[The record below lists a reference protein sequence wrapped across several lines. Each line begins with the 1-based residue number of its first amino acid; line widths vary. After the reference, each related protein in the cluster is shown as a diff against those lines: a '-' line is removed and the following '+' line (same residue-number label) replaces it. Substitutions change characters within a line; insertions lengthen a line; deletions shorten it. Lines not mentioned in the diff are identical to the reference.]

1 MSLNIDDIKVL
12 KGSDGS
18 LGWPVA
24 VKDRVA
30 YHLFKESGKNNA
42 SDLPN
47 VAVTFLWTMRD
58 AVIPRLDKENLAIAT
73 NFYTPSGLTGMLRNI
88 LGNPYIRYIIMLG
101 EEYSSKSGD
110 GTAKSDE
117 GVELTSANALRAF
130 FEKGI
135 DENRKVPGFENSVYI
150 DKNIPTEM
158 VMKVK
163 DNVKLIDLN
172 KDMPDA
178 SFEEKIEKAND
189 LIRMLE
195 RKEPFIEQP
204 YTFEYEKSKVAMQY
218 EGGPLVVHCSTI
230 PETWVE
236 IIHNIYRYGKDNL
249 MNAETDR
256 WIKEINNMVAVIHDP
271 QNIDL
276 SYNPFLVPLTNEKI
290 EAYKKEI
297 LSPILPEGKAYT
309 YGNKLRAY
317 YYPSAEE
324 IKELVS
330 SKEYKDFEF
339 GQGSHLDANLIYKK
353 NKLGK
358 ECCEIDQLQDMI
370 EVLKRDPKSKNV
382 VAITWHAQDELMR
395 KHKSSPCLVFLQ
407 ALIHDEKL
415 NLFVFF
421 RSHDMTQGW
430 PENAYGCA
438 AIQKRI
444 ADEIGV
450 KPGILTITS
459 GSAHIYNHYYQ
470 QVEDT
475 LAKFRKQ
482 KIDYNDARGN
492 YVIEVKDNN
501 IVLTHVDKESNQ
513 ELERFEGKTALDI
526 GLKISHVGQ
535 IYKTDHAIY
544 LGRELQKAEHALKFR
559 KKYEQDVELGL

>member
-1 MSLNIDDIKVL
+1 MNMRIDDIKAL

-18 LGWPVA
+18 KGWPVA
-24 VKDRVA
+24 VKDRIA
-30 YHLFKESGKNNA
+30 YHCFKENNPN
-42 SDLPN
+42 LPN
-47 VAVTFLWTMRD
+47 IAVTFLWTMRD
-58 AVIPRLDKENLAIAT
+58 AVIPKLDKENLTIAS

-88 LGNPYIRYIIMLG
+88 LGNPCIRYIIMLG
-101 EEYSSKSGD
+101 EEYSSKSGE
-110 GTAKSDE
+110 GTAKSCTDDI
-117 GVELTSANALRAF
+117 ELTSANAIRAF

-135 DENRKVPGFENSVYI
+135 DEKRKVPGFENSIYI
-150 DKNIPTEM
+150 DKNIPTELI
-158 VMKVK
+158 MKIK

-172 KDMPDA
+172 KEMPNA
-178 SFEEKIEKAND
+178 SFDEKIKRANELMKTLEK
-189 LIRMLE
+189 
-195 RKEPFIEQP
+195 KEPFIDKAC
-204 YTFEYEKSKVAMQY
+204 TFDYEKSKVSMEY
-218 EGGPLVVHCSTI
+218 EGGPIIVYSNTI

-256 WIKEINNMVAVIHDP
+256 WIKEINNMIAVIHDP

-276 SYNPFLVPLTNEKI
+276 SYNPFLVPLTKEKI

-317 YYPSAEE
+317 YYPNAEE
-324 IKELVS
+324 IKELVN

-339 GQGSHLDANLIYKK
+339 GQGSHLDVNLAYKK
-353 NKLGK
+353 DKQGKLY
-358 ECCEIDQLQDMI
+358 CEIDQLQDMI
-370 EVLKRDPKSKNV
+370 EVLKRDPQSKNV

-438 AIQKRI
+438 AIQKKI
-444 ADEIGV
+444 ADEIGIN
-450 KPGILTITS
+450 PGILTIAS

-470 QVEDT
+470 QVEDM
-475 LAKFRKQ
+475 LAKHRKS
-482 KIDYNDARGN
+482 KVDYNDPRGN
-492 YVIEVKDNN
+492 YIIEVKDDK
-501 IVLTHVDKESNQ
+501 IVVIHVDKQTNQ
-513 ELERFEGKTALDI
+513 ELERFEGKDSFEI
-526 GLKISHVGQ
+526 GLKIAHAGH
-535 IYKTDHAIY
+535 IPRTDHAIY
-544 LGRELQKAEHALKFR
+544 LGRELQKAGYALKLG
-559 KKYEQDVELGL
+559 KEYEQDVELNL